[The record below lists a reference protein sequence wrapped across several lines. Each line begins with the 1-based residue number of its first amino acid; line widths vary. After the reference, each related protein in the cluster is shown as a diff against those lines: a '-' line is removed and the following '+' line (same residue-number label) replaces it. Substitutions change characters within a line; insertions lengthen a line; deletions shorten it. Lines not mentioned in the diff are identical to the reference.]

1 MANTK
6 CHNIKQLLK
15 KKKDDRHKKFPDQI
29 RSFWITES
37 TMIQIIAIIQ
47 QSIISIKIS
56 LTIQLLCLQEK
67 SNHVS

>member
-1 MANTK
+1 MPQYKTTFEN
-6 CHNIKQLLK
+6 K
-15 KKKDDRHKKFPDQI
+15 KKKDDRYKKIPVQI

-37 TMIQIIAIIQ
+37 TMIQIIAIVQ

-67 SNHVS
+67 SNHIS

>member
-1 MANTK
+1 MPQYKTTFE
-6 CHNIKQLLK
+6 K
-15 KKKDDRHKKFPDQI
+15 KKKDDRHKKFPVQI

-47 QSIISIKIS
+47 QSIISIKTS